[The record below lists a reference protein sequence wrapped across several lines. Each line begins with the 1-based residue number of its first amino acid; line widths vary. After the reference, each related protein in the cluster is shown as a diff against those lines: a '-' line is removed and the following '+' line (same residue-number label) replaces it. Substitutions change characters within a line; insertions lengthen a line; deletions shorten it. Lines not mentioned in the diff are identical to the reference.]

1 MEQAMAIKFP
11 NLIILCL
18 AILFVSCSSSRNA
31 SNSNKPGNN
40 TTEVRVT
47 PNLKAKTFVEP
58 IAVNR
63 GEVIKYAKSL
73 LGTPYKYASA
83 EPKKGLD
90 CSGFIYHVLGKFNIS
105 SPRSSKDFTNE
116 GREVKLKDARPG
128 DLILFTGSNH
138 ASGIVGHMGF
148 VTENKNGKLFFIH
161 SASGKNIGVII
172 NEFRGYYSDHFVKV
186 ISIFE

>member
-1 MEQAMAIKFP
+1 MIKNSSFV
-11 NLIILCL
+11 CL
-18 AILFVSCSSSRNA
+18 LFIAVFLASCSSSRKA
-31 SNSNKPGNN
+31 SEISSNSTKPSATVGTAN
-40 TTEVRVT
+40 
-47 PNLKAKTFVEP
+47 PKAKTFIKP
-58 IAVNR
+58 IAVDR
-63 GEVIKYAKSL
+63 GELIKYAKTL

-90 CSGFIYHVLGKFNIS
+90 CSGFIYHVLGKFKIA

-116 GREVKLKDARPG
+116 GRDVSLRDARPG

-161 SASGKNIGVII
+161 SASGRNIGVII
-172 NEFRGYYSDHFVKV
+172 NEFKGYYSDHFVKI